1 MRVQR
6 YFPMRVS
13 QCAHLAVCA
22 DLEDVEPKSHLIV
35 VAGKDTFKLQSVA
48 NPEAAEPSQ
57 SGSTGTR
64 HSSDRRA
71 VTPPHARLDRTLPTH
86 AGAPQPAHEPAPVL
100 ALGPAALIAEA
111 PVPSATFRKYDLN
124 GDGVLDKHEII
135 NMMRSLGYKTDEAYL
150 ENLMEVFAS
159 FDDDGSGLIE
169 PSKFEALYAH
179 LVCRHPPSGGAH
191 LFWLCQSAR

>member
-1 MRVQR
+1 MLVLR
-6 YFPMRVS
+6 
-13 QCAHLAVCA
+13 AG
-22 DLEDVEPKSHLIV
+22 LEDVEAKSHLV
-35 VAGKDTFKLQSVA
+35 VVPEKEAFKVRAMAQPEEDEPPQSSRLTS
-48 NPEAAEPSQ
+48 AA
-57 SGSTGTR
+57 
-64 HSSDRRA
+64 SDRRA
-71 VTPPHARLDRTLPTH
+71 VTPPRASPSNRT
-86 AGAPQPAHEPAPVL
+86 AKAQAPEPAPAPSPSPSPSPPL
-100 ALGPAALIAEA
+100 ALSPARSPAAPIEAPAPSIAEA
-111 PVPSATFRKYDLN
+111 PAPSATFRKYDLN
-124 GDGVLDKHEII
+124 GDGVLDRDEII